1 MALLM
6 NPKLIKSAEINNLNI
21 EDVRKIYSENINPGQ
36 VYYFTLLGFG
46 NTKIT
51 SSEGAYYVNA
61 DGHKILDFA
70 GGVGSLALGHNNP
83 RILAVRKKFQDELR
97 HEIGL
102 NFYSQYVAALSK
114 NLASISPGDL
124 NFVILGN
131 TGSEV
136 MEQSIKMVEKYHGPN
151 KNKLVYATNSF
162 HGRTKG
168 ALSLTDSKSLRST
181 FWLNENNI
189 RVQFGDIDALRKV
202 FNDHR
207 DIGGIV
213 LEAIQGGAGVILPPD
228 GYLKAV
234 RKLCDEFNVLMIAD
248 EIQCGFGRSGNLF
261 AFEFDEIIPDVVAI
275 SKSLGGGKAA
285 VSAAI
290 IREPIYK
297 KAYKDRKDWF
307 LQMPSTFGGMGE
319 ACVTAN
325 EAINILYDE
334 KLIEK
339 VDTLGKYFLAQLKIL
354 QEKYPNL
361 IKEVRGRGYMIG
373 IEFND
378 LSSTLRPPLSYL
390 VSTLDDRLKG
400 SITGFIG
407 ALLLNNYQVLAGFT
421 EYNRNVMRL
430 HPPLVSN
437 KEEIDHFV
445 KSFDLVLSR
454 GITGIVTDF
463 IKLKF

>member
-1 MALLM
+1 M
-6 NPKLIKSAEINNLNI
+6 
-21 EDVRKIYSENINPGQ
+21 
-36 VYYFTLLGFG
+36 
-46 NTKIT
+46 
-51 SSEGAYYVNA
+51 
-61 DGHKILDFA
+61 
-70 GGVGSLALGHNNP
+70 
-83 RILAVRKKFQDELR
+83 
-97 HEIGL
+97 
-102 NFYSQYVAALSK
+102 
-114 NLASISPGDL
+114 
-124 NFVILGN
+124 
-131 TGSEV
+131 
-136 MEQSIKMVEKYHGPN
+136 
-151 KNKLVYATNSF
+151 
-162 HGRTKG
+162 
-168 ALSLTDSKSLRST
+168 
-181 FWLNENNI
+181 
-189 RVQFGDIDALRKV
+189 
-202 FNDHR
+202 
-207 DIGGIV
+207 
-213 LEAIQGGAGVILPPD
+213 
-228 GYLKAV
+228 
-234 RKLCDEFNVLMIAD
+234 
-248 EIQCGFGRSGNLF
+248 
-261 AFEFDEIIPDVVAI
+261 AI